1 MPRPLPL
8 RRIVKPCHFRHLP
21 SHLPPIFSTLARPSL
36 NPFPCYLFPPAGG
49 RVPLV
54 YPERSRRVNQPS
66 LFAVDC
72 RLSAVGQF
80 RATSLISLIS
90 PAYGHRPCKSLVS
103 PTYAKQ
109 GGVPLRENVGA
120 PTFLIFPVISRTFL
134 ALSMVQRVAYY
145 PPAAAPS
152 ATLRAGGGRYKTEEG
167 GLKPPLQGK
176 RGTEHAPRPILRDT
190 GHGPRI
196 NLHRLALS
204 LAEGSL
210 ATGH

>member
-54 YPERSRRVNQPS
+54 YPERSRRVNQLS

-72 RLSAVGQF
+72 RLSVSSGP
-80 RATSLISLIS
+80 LLLS
-90 PAYGHRPCKSLVS
+90 PLFPLHTDTGLVS
-103 PTYAKQ
+103 LLFPLLTPKQ
-109 GGVPLRENVGA
+109 GGVPPRENVGA
-120 PTFLIFPVISRTFL
+120 PTFLIFPLIFCTFL
-134 ALSMVQRVAYY
+134 ALSAGQRVARHV
-145 PPAAAPS
+145 PAS
-152 ATLRAGGGRYKTEEG
+152 GGGRYKTEEG

-176 RGTEHAPRPILRDT
+176 RGTEHGPRPILRDT

-196 NLHRLALS
+196 NLHLLALS

>member
-72 RLSAVGQF
+72 RLSVSSGP
-80 RATSLISLIS
+80 LLLS
-90 PAYGHRPCKSLVS
+90 PLFPLHTDTGLVS
-103 PTYAKQ
+103 LLFPLLTPKQ
-109 GGVPLRENVGA
+109 GGVPPRENVGA

-134 ALSMVQRVAYY
+134 ALSMVQRVACY

-176 RGTEHAPRPILRDT
+176 RGTEHGPRPILRDT